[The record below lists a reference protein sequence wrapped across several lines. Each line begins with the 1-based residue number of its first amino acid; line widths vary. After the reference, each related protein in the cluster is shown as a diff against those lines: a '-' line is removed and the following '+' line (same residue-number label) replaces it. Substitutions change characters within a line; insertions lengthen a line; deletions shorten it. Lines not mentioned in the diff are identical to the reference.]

1 MVGSGES
8 TVTEI
13 QMLFERLSAALKQQ
27 AVRHGFMEEEVS
39 IQVRPMTPE
48 EAIGSPDDR
57 DYPIITGRER
67 ILEASFKAAKGHAFS
82 DEVGNSTCT
91 VKGLVERVPE
101 TTQERAE
108 FIATLNAVYRHLGLC
123 DSTVHCRDNEPRDC
137 AQGLVTRI
145 DEGFKVLLVGFQPR
159 MLEFLSRRNPL
170 RVVDL
175 DLDNIGATKFGVVI
189 SDPARTRE
197 EIEWCDVILATGST
211 IVNGTLPDFL
221 ETGKRV
227 ILYGVTISAAAEIL
241 GLDRYCQCGH

>member
-1 MVGSGES
+1 MARSEASAMTG
-8 TVTEI
+8 I
-13 QMLFERLSAALKQQ
+13 QMIFARLREALKEQ
-27 AVRHGFMEEEVS
+27 ALRNGFMEEEIS

-57 DYPIITGRER
+57 DYPIIKGRER
-67 ILEASFKAAKGHAFS
+67 IMEAFFKTSKGHAFS
-82 DEVGNSTCT
+82 DQVGNSTCT

-108 FIATLNAVYRHLGLC
+108 FIAALNAVYRHLGLC
-123 DSTVHCRDNEPRDC
+123 DGTIHCRDNEPRDC
-137 AQGLVTRI
+137 AQGLVTEI
-145 DEGFKVLLVGFQPR
+145 DEDTKVLLVGFQPR

-175 DLDNIGATKFGVVI
+175 DLENIGATKFGVVI

-227 ILYGVTISAAAEIL
+227 ILYGVTVSAAAEIL

>member
-1 MVGSGES
+1 
-8 TVTEI
+8 VTEI

-27 AVRHGFMEEEVS
+27 AVRHGLMEEEVS

-101 TTQERAE
+101 TTQERAA
-108 FIATLNAVYRHLGLC
+108 FIAALNAVYRHLGLC
-123 DSTVHCRDNEPRDC
+123 DRTVHCRDNEPRDC
-137 AQGLVTRI
+137 AQCLVTRI
-145 DEGFKVLLVGFQPR
+145 DEGVKVLLVGFQPR

-170 RVVDL
+170 RVVDM
-175 DLDNIGATKFGVVI
+175 DPDNIGTTKFGVAI
-189 SDPARTRE
+189 SDPARNRE
-197 EIEWCDVILATGST
+197 GMEWCDVILATGST
-211 IVNGTLPDFL
+211 IVNGTLPAFL
-221 ETGKRV
+221 DTGKSV

>member
-1 MVGSGES
+1 M
-8 TVTEI
+8 TEI
-13 QMLFERLSAALKQQ
+13 QILFARLSEALREQ
-27 AVRHGFMEEEVS
+27 ALRHGFMEEEVS

-48 EAIGSPDDR
+48 EAIGSPDER

-67 ILEASFKAAKGHAFS
+67 ILEASFKAEKGHAFS
-82 DEVGNSTCT
+82 DRVGNSTCT
-91 VKGLVERVPE
+91 VKGLLKRVPE
-101 TTQERAE
+101 TTRERAE
-108 FIATLNAVYRHLGLC
+108 FIAALNAVYRHLGLC
-123 DSTVHCRDNEPRDC
+123 DRTVHCRDNEPRSC

-145 DEGFKVLLVGFQPR
+145 DEGLKVLLVGFQPR
-159 MLEFLSRRNPL
+159 MLELLSGRNPL

-175 DLDNIGATKFGVVI
+175 DPDNIGATKFGVEI
-189 SDPARTRE
+189 SDPARSRE

-221 ETGKRV
+221 ETGKHL